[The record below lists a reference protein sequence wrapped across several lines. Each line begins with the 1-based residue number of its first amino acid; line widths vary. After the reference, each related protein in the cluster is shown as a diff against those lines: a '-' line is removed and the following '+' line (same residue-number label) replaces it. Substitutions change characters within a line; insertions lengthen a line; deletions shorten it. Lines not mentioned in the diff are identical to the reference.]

1 MRKHG
6 KETILF
12 RYSSRYMAEKL
23 SKSYR
28 MKKYWFILSSLVLLA
43 LGSCNKFL
51 LSDIIETNEYSIE
64 GTYTEL
70 QVENAFDVTVSDTA
84 TKITVYADQNV
95 MPYVIVEKVGDKLKI
110 HLKSF
115 NFNIGMVLNEVVLP
129 YNPDLKKVN
138 LSGDSEFHSAYGLE
152 GDEVEVK
159 LSGASDFYC
168 DIDAEEVEIDL
179 SGASTINGN
188 LTATELDLDLSGASN
203 ATLTGQV
210 TTLDI
215 ELSGASNAYLH
226 CDGSIKVSL
235 SGASDLHYTGDAS
248 TTGSNTSGGSDLI
261 HDKL

>member
-1 MRKHG
+1 
-6 KETILF
+6 
-12 RYSSRYMAEKL
+12 MAEITIK
-23 SKSYR
+23 KTFI
-28 MKKYWFILSSLVLLA
+28 MKKYLFILSAFVLLA

-95 MPYVIVEKVGDKLKI
+95 MPYVVVENIGDKLKI
-110 HLKSF
+110 YLKSF
-115 NFNIGMVLNEVVLP
+115 TFNIGTDLELSVVLP
-129 YNPDLKKVN
+129 YSPDLKKVK
-138 LSGDSEFHSAYGLE
+138 LSGASEFHSEYGLE

-168 DIDAEEVEIDL
+168 DIDANEAEI
-179 SGASTINGN
+179 
-188 LTATELDLDLSGASN
+188 DLSGASN
-203 ATLTGQV
+203 ATITGQV

-215 ELSGASNAYLH
+215 ELSGASNLKKTVNGNRYGFACDHCEGVLSGASNAYLH
-226 CDGSIKVSL
+226 CDGSINFSL

-248 TTGSNTSGGSDLI
+248 TTGSHTSGGSDLI